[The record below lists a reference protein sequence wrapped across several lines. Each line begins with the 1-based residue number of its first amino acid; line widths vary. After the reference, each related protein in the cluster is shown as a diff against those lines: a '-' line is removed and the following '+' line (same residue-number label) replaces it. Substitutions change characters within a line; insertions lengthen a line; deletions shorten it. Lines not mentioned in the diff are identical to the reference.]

1 MRFLPPNR
9 VALVN
14 QTRQFGDICCDSLS
28 FPMTSTAD
36 DVALS
41 RFSLEDFAEQDRMAA
56 WRDLYGRLVLNADL
70 TPLPDHSLHA
80 DVTVRM
86 LPGLSI
92 TSASMSAFRY
102 ERGAEQLTDG
112 NDGLVLVMGS
122 HDAMMVQRGCEV
134 RWSAGDGLLVS
145 SADPVAMVCPAP
157 AKILCLHVP
166 RQALAPLVSSVDS
179 SVMQPIARSTEALKL
194 LVNYVGALQENYAL
208 ATPQLRHHVAS
219 HVHDLIA
226 VALGATRDAAAL
238 ADGRGVRAARLRAIK
253 ADIIDHLNH
262 SNLTVA
268 TVARRHAVTPRQVQ
282 RMFEADG
289 TTFSQFVLGR
299 RLARAHRLLVNP
311 RYADRPVSA
320 VAFEVGFGDVS
331 YFNRT
336 FRRQY
341 GAPPSDVRESARRGQ
356 IIGTP
361 SRTEEG
367 RSTIREA

>member
-1 MRFLPPNR
+1 MRLLPPNR
-9 VALVN
+9 VIPVN
-14 QTRQFGDICCDSLS
+14 GMRQFADTCCDTLS

-41 RFSLEDFAEQDRMAA
+41 RFSLADFAEQDRMAA
-56 WRDLYGRLVLNADL
+56 WRDLYGRLVLKADL
-70 TPLPDHSLHA
+70 APLPDHSLHA

-102 ERGAEQLTDG
+102 ERGAEQLADG
-112 NDGLVLVMGS
+112 NDGLVLVIGS
-122 HDAMMVQRGCEV
+122 HDAMMVQRGHEV
-134 RWSAGDGLLVS
+134 TWTAGDGLLLS
-145 SADPVAMVCPAP
+145 SADPVAMVCPSP
-157 AKILCLHVP
+157 ANILCLHVP
-166 RQALAPLVSSVDS
+166 RPALAPLVSSIDS

-194 LVNYVGALQENYAL
+194 LVSYVGALQEDYAL

-262 SNLTVA
+262 GNLTVA
-268 TVARRHAVTPRQVQ
+268 AVARRHGVTPRQVQ
-282 RMFEADG
+282 RMFEGDG
-289 TTFSQFVLGR
+289 TSFSQFVLER

-341 GAPPSDVRESARRGQ
+341 GAPPSDVRESARRGL
-356 IIGTP
+356 IIGHSIQNT
-361 SRTEEG
+361 
-367 RSTIREA
+367 

>member
-1 MRFLPPNR
+1 M
-9 VALVN
+9 N

-28 FPMTSTAD
+28 LPMTSTAH
-36 DVALS
+36 DVAVS

-56 WRDLYGRLVLNADL
+56 WRDLYGRLVLKADL
-70 TPLPDHSLHA
+70 APLPDHSLHA
-80 DVTVRM
+80 DVTVRT

-102 ERGAEQLTDG
+102 ERGAEQLADG

-122 HDAMMVQRGCEV
+122 HDATMVQRGREV
-134 RWSAGDGLLVS
+134 AWSAGDGLLLS

-157 AKILCLHVP
+157 ANILCLHVP
-166 RQALAPLVSSVDS
+166 RPALAPLVSSLDS
-179 SVMQPIARSTEALKL
+179 AVMQPIARSTEALKL
-194 LVNYVGALQENYAL
+194 LVSYVGALQEDYAL

-238 ADGRGVRAARLRAIK
+238 AHGRGVRAARLRAIK
-253 ADIIDHLNH
+253 ADIIDHLDH
-262 SNLTVA
+262 GNLTVA
-268 TVARRHAVTPRQVQ
+268 AVARRQAVTPRQVQ
-282 RMFEADG
+282 RLFEGDG

-331 YFNRT
+331 YFNRS

-341 GAPPSDVRESARRGQ
+341 GASPSDVRESARTGL
-356 IIGTP
+356 IIGTN
-361 SRTEEG
+361 T
-367 RSTIREA
+367 

>member
-1 MRFLPPNR
+1 MRSLPPNR

-14 QTRQFGDICCDSLS
+14 QTQQSGDICCDSLS
-28 FPMTSTAD
+28 FPMTSPAN
-36 DVALS
+36 DVAVS

-56 WRDLYGRLVLNADL
+56 WRDLYGRLVLKADL
-70 TPLPDHSLHA
+70 APLPDHSLHA

-102 ERGAEQLTDG
+102 ERGAEQLADG

-134 RWSAGDGLLVS
+134 TWRAGDALLVS

-166 RQALAPLVSSVDS
+166 RPALAPLVSSVDS

-194 LVNYVGALQENYAL
+194 LVSYVGALQDDYAL
-208 ATPQLRHHVAS
+208 ATPQLQHHVAS

-226 VALGATRDAAAL
+226 VALGATRDAAAV
-238 ADGRGVRAARLRAIK
+238 ADGRGVLAARLRAIK

-262 SNLTVA
+262 GNLTVA
-268 TVARRHAVTPRQVQ
+268 AVARRHGVTPRQVQ
-282 RMFEADG
+282 RMFEGDG

-341 GAPPSDVRESARRGQ
+341 GAPPSDVRESARRELIANSG
-356 IIGTP
+356 
-361 SRTEEG
+361 S
-367 RSTIREA
+367 

>member
-1 MRFLPPNR
+1 M
-9 VALVN
+9 N
-14 QTRQFGDICCDSLS
+14 QTRHFGDTCCDSLS
-28 FPMTSTAD
+28 FPMTPTAD

-41 RFSLEDFAEQDRMAA
+41 RFSLDDFAEQDRMAA

-70 TPLPDHSLHA
+70 TPLPDHSLRA

-102 ERGAEQLTDG
+102 ERGPEQLADG

-122 HDAMMVQRGCEV
+122 HDAVMVQRGREV
-134 RWSAGDGLLVS
+134 TWSAGDALLVS
-145 SADPVAMVCPAP
+145 SADPAAMICPAP

-166 RQALAPLVSSVDS
+166 RPALAPLVSRVDA
-179 SVMQPIARSTEALKL
+179 SVMQPIARSTEALRL
-194 LVNYVGALQENYAL
+194 LVNYVGALQKDYAL
-208 ATPQLRHHVAS
+208 APQLRHHVAS

-238 ADGRGVRAARLRAIK
+238 ADGRGVRAAQLRAIK
-253 ADIIDHLNH
+253 ADIIDHLNRC
-262 SNLTVA
+262 SLTIA
-268 TVARRHAVTPRQVQ
+268 AVARRHSVTPRQVQ
-282 RMFEADG
+282 RLFEVDG
-289 TTFSQFVLGR
+289 TTFSEFVLGR

-311 RYADRPVSA
+311 RYADLPVST

-341 GAPPSDVRESARRGQ
+341 GAPPSDVREAARRGL

-361 SRTEEG
+361 SGTPEG
-367 RSTIREA
+367 HSSGAPARRNGARPPE